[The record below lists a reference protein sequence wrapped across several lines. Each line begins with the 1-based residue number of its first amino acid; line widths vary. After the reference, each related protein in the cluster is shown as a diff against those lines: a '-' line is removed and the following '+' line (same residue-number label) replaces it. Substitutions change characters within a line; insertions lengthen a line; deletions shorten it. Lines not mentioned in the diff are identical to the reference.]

1 MSADPYEV
9 ARAVTRAHHEE
20 WARVV
25 AVLTGQFGDLD
36 VAEEAAADAFATAV
50 DRWRAEG
57 VPPNPGGWLTTT
69 ARRKAIDRLRRESR
83 RDEKHQAAQ
92 RMATTAAEE
101 TTSAIDDDRL
111 RLIFT
116 CCHPEIPLEARVALT
131 LRMVGGLTV
140 PEIARAFLVR
150 ETTMGQRISRAKARI
165 KAARLPYRIP
175 SEHDLPQR
183 LGGVLAVLY
192 LVFNEGYLSSD
203 PSNDPVRQDLV
214 GEGIRLTRLLRR
226 LAPQETEVDGLLA
239 LMLFAEARR
248 ATRVSAEGELVT
260 LAEQNRGAWDH
271 AMIDAARLL
280 VTDACR
286 ARPSPGPYLTLAAI
300 SAMHA
305 TAPDAADTDWP
316 GIVALYDHL
325 AHIDPS
331 PVVRLNRAVAVAEVR
346 GPRLALELVDQL
358 RGPLATYHP
367 YFVVRADLS
376 RRLGRLADAR
386 ADYDR
391 AIALTGNSAEAA
403 YLRRRRAEL

>member
-1 MSADPYEV
+1 
-9 ARAVTRAHHEE
+9 
-20 WARVV
+20 VV